1 VVSVNLEGRRVLVTG
16 ASSGIGVE
24 ICRSIV
30 ACGGSV
36 AMLARRKARLDALGA
51 ELGQRAHAFKA
62 DVTDL
67 DGLQGAIADAAR
79 SLGGLD
85 GVIANAGR
93 AAVGTIPTGDPKL
106 WRELFDLNIV
116 GPLATIR
123 YALEHFPNAGRRDA
137 VIVGSAAALTPL
149 PGVGVYAAS
158 KRALRGAF
166 EALRMELAPAGIN
179 ATLISPGSFFDSEQE
194 HISKVM
200 FNGQH
205 MDSGAQIDVP
215 GGQSAQT
222 PAYLADMIAFAIS
235 RPEGVCMHEIIAR
248 PTGNLRP

>member
-1 VVSVNLEGRRVLVTG
+1 MISVDLSGRRVLVTG

-36 AMLARRKARLDALGA
+36 AMLARRKDLLDGLREELGA
-51 ELGQRAHAFKA
+51 RAHAFRC

-67 DGLQGAIADAAR
+67 ESLQAAVADAAAA
-79 SLGGLD
+79 LGGLD

-123 YALEHFPNAGRRDA
+123 YALEHFGESGRRDV
-137 VIVGSAAALTPL
+137 VIVGSSTALTPM
-149 PGVGVYAAS
+149 PGVGIYAAS

-179 ATLISPGSFFDSEQE
+179 ASLITPGSFYESESE
-194 HISKVM
+194 HISKIM

-205 MDSGAQIDVP
+205 QSSGVEIDVP
-215 GGQSAQT
+215 GAAAAQ
-222 PAYLADMIAFAIS
+222 PPSVLADMIAFAIS
-235 RPEGVCMHEIIAR
+235 RPEGVCIHELVAR